1 MELQYTTYT
10 ALLLFTTCLNIFLA
24 WNIWKRQ
31 RISGSIY
38 LFFIILAAAL
48 WSFTGALELAST
60 TIATKILWGKIS
72 YIAITTVAPLWFLFT
87 VTYSKNQ
94 FKVKK
99 QHTILLLII
108 PALTTLLAFTNEM
121 HGLVWSGFSY
131 LETSAGLI
139 ILYKH
144 GIAAIISAIYSY
156 ALMIM
161 GLIVIGQNLFREPS
175 IYKQRGFLMVL
186 AALIPLLSNLIYALG
201 VSPFYFDPTP
211 LALTITGILVFWS
224 LFHYKLFDLV
234 PPAYETLFSNMKSGV
249 MVLDLNERIVDVNDS
264 VKNIIGLGSSS
275 VGEKVGDELDM
286 WSEIHPIEGQNDAKM
301 ELKLENN
308 PENRFLEIRYN
319 PIYTEGIPSGW
330 LYIFEDISDRK
341 IGEKELKESETR
353 YRTIFENTGTAM
365 IMIESNGMISL
376 TNAEFLELTGFIRED
391 VEGKMQLV
399 DFVSEEERNTLMDYH
414 HLRRSERGVAPR
426 NYEFSFKDADRKIKQ
441 VLATVS
447 IINDT
452 DQSIASFMDVT
463 ELKKTEMAL
472 KESERK
478 YREFADMLPQT
489 VFETDEHGNIT
500 FFNDHAFKMFGYSQK
515 DLEDGLNILE
525 VIDENERQRSLDKF
539 DKISQGDL
547 SGDEYNAKHADGS
560 NFPIILYSTPK
571 FHDRKNQG
579 FRGIIVDISDIKDVE
594 NELTKSLHEKEVLL
608 QELHHRVKNNMQI
621 ISSLLS
627 LQAAYTESH
636 EVKTVL
642 RDSQNRVRTMAIIH
656 ENLYSIDDF
665 SRLEVSDYLES
676 MVQSIVSSYSPE
688 PEGIKLEMSLE
699 KVYLNLETALPLG
712 LLVNEMVSNSM
723 EHAFPISAGKIT
735 LNLRSHGEGYVLK
748 VKDNGVGLP
757 EDFDP
762 LKTDSLGLQLINNLV
777 KQIEGSLEVKSED
790 GAEFTVR
797 FREIKYKERMTP
809 IKTVPA

>member
-24 WNIWKRQ
+24 WNIWKRR

-48 WSFTGALELAST
+48 WSFTGAMELAST
-60 TIATKILWGKIS
+60 TIPPKLLWGKIS

-87 VTYSKNQ
+87 ITYSKNQ
-94 FKVKK
+94 SKVKR
-99 QHTILLLII
+99 QHTLLLFII
-108 PALTTLLAFTNEM
+108 PALTTLLAFSNEM
-121 HGLVWSGFSY
+121 HGLVWPGFSY

-144 GIAAIISAIYSY
+144 GIAAIISSIYSY
-156 ALMIM
+156 GLMIM

-201 VSPFYFDPTP
+201 VSPLYFDPTP
-211 LALTITGILVFWS
+211 LALTLTGILVFWS

-264 VKNIIGLGSSS
+264 AKNITGLGSSS

-286 WSEIHPIEGQNDAKM
+286 WSEIRPTEGQNDAKM
-301 ELKLENN
+301 ELKPQN

-319 PIYTEGIPSGW
+319 QIYTEGIPSGW
-330 LYIFEDISDRK
+330 LYIFEDIGDRK

-376 TNAEFLELTGFIRED
+376 TNAEFLELTGFRRDE

-399 DFVSEEERNTLMDYH
+399 DFVSEEEIDTLMGYH

-426 NYEFSFKDADRKIKQ
+426 NYGFSFKNADGKIKE

-463 ELKKTEMAL
+463 ELKETEIAL

-489 VFETDEHGNIT
+489 VFETNARGNIT

-525 VIDENERQRSLDKF
+525 IIDENERQR
-539 DKISQGDL
+539 SQGDL

-560 NFPIILYSTPK
+560 SFPIILYSTPK
-571 FHDRKNQG
+571 CHDRKTQG

-608 QELHHRVKNNMQI
+608 QEIHHRVKNNMQI

-636 EVKTVL
+636 EAKTVL

-656 ENLYSIDDF
+656 ENLYRIDDF

-712 LLVNEMVSNSM
+712 LLVNEMVSNAM
-723 EHAFPISAGKIT
+723 EHAFPRSAGKIT
-735 LNLRSHGEGYVLK
+735 LNLRSHGEGCVLK

-762 LKTDSLGLQLINNLV
+762 LKSDSLGLQLINNLV

-790 GAEFTVR
+790 GAEFTVQ
-797 FREIKYKERMTP
+797 FRELKYKERMAN
-809 IKTVPA
+809 IKTVTV

>member
-38 LFFIILAAAL
+38 LFCIILAAAL
-48 WSFTGALELAST
+48 WSFTGAMELAST
-60 TIATKILWGKIS
+60 TMASKILWGKIS
-72 YIAITTVAPLWFLFT
+72 YIAITTVAPFWFLFT
-87 VTYSKNQ
+87 ITYSKNQ
-94 FKVKK
+94 SKVKR
-99 QHTILLLII
+99 QHMILFFII

-121 HGLVWSGFSY
+121 HGLVWPGFSY
-131 LETSAGLI
+131 LETSAGLVI
-139 ILYKH
+139 IYKH
-144 GIAAIISAIYSY
+144 GIAAIISSIYSY

-211 LALTITGILVFWS
+211 LALTVTGILVFWS

-249 MVLDLNERIVDVNDS
+249 MVLDLNERIVDVNAS
-264 VKNIIGLGSSS
+264 AKNIVGLAPSS
-275 VGEKVGDELDM
+275 VGEKAGDELNM
-286 WSEIHPIEGQNDAKM
+286 WNEIRPTEGQNDDKM
-301 ELKLENN
+301 ELKLQK
-308 PENRFLEIRYN
+308 PENRFLEIQYN

-341 IGEKELKESETR
+341 IAEKDLKESETR

-365 IMIESNGMISL
+365 IMIESDGMISL
-376 TNAEFLELTGFIRED
+376 ANAEFLELTGFMRDD
-391 VEGKMQLV
+391 VEGKMGLL
-399 DFVSEEERNTLMDYH
+399 DFVSKEERDILMGYH
-414 HLRRSERGVAPR
+414 HLRRSEMGVAPR
-426 NYEFSFKDADRKIKQ
+426 NYEFSFKNTERKTKH

-452 DQSIASFMDVT
+452 NQSIASFVDVT
-463 ELKKTEMAL
+463 ELKETEMAL

-489 VFETDEHGNIT
+489 VFETDAHSNIT
-500 FFNDHAFKMFGYSQK
+500 FFNDHAFKMFGYSQE
-515 DLEDGLNILE
+515 DLENGLNILE
-525 VIDENERQRSLDKF
+525 IIDERERQRSMDNF

-547 SGDEYNAKHADGS
+547 SGDEYTAKHADGS
-560 NFPIILYSTPK
+560 RFPIILHSTPK
-571 FHDRKNQG
+571 CHNRKNQG
-579 FRGIIVDISDIKDVE
+579 FRGIIVDISDIKNVE
-594 NELTKSLHEKEVLL
+594 KELTKSLHEKEVLL
-608 QELHHRVKNNMQI
+608 QEIHHRVKNNMQI

-636 EVKTVL
+636 EAKTVL

-665 SRLEVSDYLES
+665 SRLEVSDYLEN
-676 MVQSIVSSYSPE
+676 MVHSIVASYSPE
-688 PEGIKLEMSLE
+688 PEGIELEMSLE
-699 KVYLNLETALPLG
+699 KVSLNLETALPLG

-723 EHAFPISAGKIT
+723 EHAFPRSTGKIT
-735 LNLRSHGEGYVLK
+735 LNLISDGEKYILK
-748 VKDNGVGLP
+748 VKDNGIGLP

-762 LKTDSLGLQLINNLV
+762 FKSDSLGFQLINNLV
-777 KQIEGSLEVKSED
+777 KQIEGFIEVKNGE
-790 GAEFTVR
+790 GVEFMVK
-797 FREIKYKERMTP
+797 FHEIKYKQRITD
-809 IKTVPA
+809 IKTAPA

>member
-38 LFFIILAAAL
+38 LFFIILAVAL

-60 TIATKILWGKIS
+60 TIASKILWGKIS

-87 VTYSKNQ
+87 ITYSKNQ
-94 FKVKK
+94 SKVKR
-99 QHTILLLII
+99 QHTLLLFII

-121 HGLVWSGFSY
+121 HGLVWPGFSY
-131 LETSAGLI
+131 LETSAGLV

-144 GIAAIISAIYSY
+144 GIAAIISSIYSY
-156 ALMIM
+156 GLMIM
-161 GLIVIGQNLFREPS
+161 GLIVIGQNLFRDPS

-201 VSPFYFDPTP
+201 VSPLYFDPTP
-211 LALTITGILVFWS
+211 LALTLTGILVFWS

-264 VKNIIGLGSSS
+264 AKNITGLGSSS

-286 WSEIHPIEGQNDAKM
+286 WSEIRPTEGQNDAKM
-301 ELKLENN
+301 ELKPQN

-319 PIYTEGIPSGW
+319 QIYTEGIPSGW
-330 LYIFEDISDRK
+330 LYIFEDIGDRK

-376 TNAEFLELTGFIRED
+376 TNAEFLELTGFRRDE

-399 DFVSEEERNTLMDYH
+399 DFVSEEEIDTLMGYH

-426 NYEFSFKDADRKIKQ
+426 NYGFSFKNADGKIKE

-463 ELKKTEMAL
+463 ELKETEIAL

-489 VFETDEHGNIT
+489 VFETNARGNIT

-525 VIDENERQRSLDKF
+525 IIDENERQRSVDKF

-560 NFPIILYSTPK
+560 SFPIILHSTPK
-571 FHDRKNQG
+571 YHNRKNQG

-594 NELTKSLHEKEVLL
+594 NELTQSLHEKEVLL
-608 QELHHRVKNNMQI
+608 QEIHHRVKNNMQI

-636 EVKTVL
+636 EAKTVL

-656 ENLYSIDDF
+656 ENLYRIDDF
-665 SRLEVSDYLES
+665 SRLEVSDYLQS
-676 MVQSIVSSYSPE
+676 MVQSIVNSYSPE
-688 PEGIKLEMSLE
+688 TEGIELEMSLE

-723 EHAFPISAGKIT
+723 EHAFPRSAGKIT
-735 LNLRSHGEGYVLK
+735 LNLRSYGEGYVLK

-762 LKTDSLGLQLINNLV
+762 LKSDSLGLQLINNLV

-790 GAEFTVR
+790 GAEFTVQ
-797 FREIKYKERMTP
+797 FRELKYKERMAN
-809 IKTVPA
+809 IKTVTV

>member
-24 WNIWKRQ
+24 WNIWKRR

-48 WSFTGALELAST
+48 WSFTGAMELAST
-60 TIATKILWGKIS
+60 TIASKIIWGKIS

-94 FKVKK
+94 SKVKR

-121 HGLVWSGFSY
+121 HGLVWPGFSY

-144 GIAAIISAIYSY
+144 GAAAIVSSIYSY

-201 VSPFYFDPTP
+201 VSPLYFDPTP
-211 LALTITGILVFWS
+211 LALTLTGILVFWS

-249 MVLDLNERIVDVNDS
+249 MVLDLTERIVDVNAS
-264 VKNIIGLGSSS
+264 AKNIVGLVSSS
-275 VGEKVGDELDM
+275 VGERVGDELDM
-286 WSEIHPIEGQNDAKM
+286 WNEIRPDEGQRDGKI
-301 ELKLENN
+301 ELKLQK

-319 PIYTEGIPSGW
+319 HIYTEGIPSGW
-330 LYIFEDISDRK
+330 LYTFEDISDRK
-341 IGEKELKESETR
+341 IAEKDLRESETR
-353 YRTIFENTGTAM
+353 YRTMFENTGTAM
-365 IMIESNGMISL
+365 IMIESNGVISL
-376 TNAEFLELTGFIRED
+376 ANAEFLELTGFRRDD
-391 VEGKMQLV
+391 VEWKMELV
-399 DFVSEEERNTLMDYH
+399 DFVSEEERDTLMGYH

-426 NYEFSFKDADRKIKQ
+426 NYEFSFKNVDGKSKQ

-447 IINDT
+447 IIKDT
-452 DQSIASFMDVT
+452 DKSIASFMDVT
-463 ELKKTEMAL
+463 ELKETEMAL

-489 VFETDEHGNIT
+489 VFETDARGNIT
-500 FFNDHAFKMFGYSQK
+500 FFNDHAFKMFGYSPK
-515 DLEDGLNILE
+515 KLEDGLNILE
-525 VIDENERQRSLDKF
+525 IIDEDERQRSVDKF

-547 SGDEYNAKHADGS
+547 SGDEYTAKHADGRR
-560 NFPIILYSTPK
+560 FPIILHSTPK
-571 FHDRKNQG
+571 CHNRKNQG

-594 NELTKSLHEKEVLL
+594 KELTKSLKEKEVLL
-608 QELHHRVKNNMQI
+608 QEIHHRVKNNMQI

-627 LQAAYTESH
+627 LQAAYTKSH
-636 EVKTVL
+636 EAKAVL
-642 RDSQNRVRTMAIIH
+642 RDSQNKVRTMAIIH
-656 ENLYSIDDF
+656 ENLYSIHDF
-665 SRLEVSDYLES
+665 SRLEVSDYLEN
-676 MVQSIVSSYSPE
+676 MVHSIVASYSPE
-688 PEGIKLEMSLE
+688 PEGIELEMSLE
-699 KVYLNLETALPLG
+699 KVSLNLETALPLG

-723 EHAFPISAGKIT
+723 EHAFPGSTGKIT
-735 LNLRSHGEGYVLK
+735 LDLISDGEGYTLK
-748 VKDNGVGLP
+748 VKDNGIGLP
-757 EDFDP
+757 EDLDP
-762 LKTDSLGLQLINNLV
+762 FESDSLGFQLINNLV
-777 KQIEGSLEVKSED
+777 KQIEGSIEVKSED
-790 GAEFTVR
+790 GAEFIVR
-797 FREIKYKERMTP
+797 FHELEYKQRITDVN
-809 IKTVPA
+809 TVPA